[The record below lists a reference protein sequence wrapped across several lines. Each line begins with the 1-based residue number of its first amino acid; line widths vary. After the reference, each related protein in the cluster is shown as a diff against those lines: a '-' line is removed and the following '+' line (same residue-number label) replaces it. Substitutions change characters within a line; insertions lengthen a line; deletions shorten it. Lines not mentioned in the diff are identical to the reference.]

1 MAHMHA
7 EAFASGHLTAFF
19 RTFPPAPETE
29 KTGSLGAGICLSRG
43 AHSSVKVEAGG
54 KNSLRERRDKSG
66 RKEADETHGID
77 VRINGLPRK
86 AEVTATAVTALLS
99 HAKKSGW
106 LEFLPQVVVETR
118 LELPEKSGWG
128 MSGAGALS
136 AVLALREALELP
148 LTLYETA
155 YFAHLAELQHSTGL
169 GDVVGQCTGGLE
181 IRRIPGLPPHGFV
194 DQIPVKE
201 GLEIVCLTLP
211 EPLSTS
217 AVLSDPEKRRRI
229 DTAGEKAVKE
239 IINTPTLQR
248 FLELSGEFTR
258 SAGLA
263 STGVKRALEAVKEN
277 GMGGMAMLG
286 NSVFAIGNTEELLKT
301 LSEFGR
307 VDVCTVD
314 IAGARVVKNEGKKPL
329 ATG

>member
-1 MAHMHA
+1 MTHTHA
-7 EAFASGHLTAFF
+7 EAFAPGHLTAFF
-19 RTFPPAPETE
+19 RTFTPAPEIE
-29 KTGSLGAGICLSRG
+29 KTGSLGAGICLSKG
-43 AHSSVKVEAGG
+43 AYSVVKVEAEG
-54 KNSLRERRDKSG
+54 KNSLRERRERRDKSG
-66 RKEADETHGID
+66 RKEADGIHGIE
-77 VRINGLPRK
+77 VRINDRPRK
-86 AEVTATAVTALLS
+86 AEVTSTAVSALLS

-106 LEFLPQVVVETR
+106 LESLPQVAVETR

-136 AVLALREALELP
+136 TVLALREALELP

-194 DQIPVKE
+194 DRIPVPD

-229 DTAGEKAVKE
+229 DTAGEKAVNA
-239 IINTPTLQR
+239 IIDTPTLQR

-263 STGVKRALEAVKEN
+263 SKVVRRALEAVKEN
-277 GMGGMAMLG
+277 GRGGMAMLG
-286 NSVFAIGNTEELLKT
+286 NSVFAIGNTEKLVEI
-301 LSEFGR
+301 LSDFGR

-314 IAGARVVKNEGKKPL
+314 IAGARLVKNGG
-329 ATG
+329 TGR